1 MANTH
6 RYGFRYMR
14 SIGGAETPQI
24 FTLPIA
30 SGHAP
35 TTIFGAGTACNLNIG
50 DPVRLLEDGTIA
62 LVQIAQDVSGAS
74 ADSDDYAWGVIV
86 GFPRVFVG
94 GAPRPGSFYA
104 SGTSYSGGIGGDNA
118 PLAAIIPV
126 HNNIFEVDSSAAL
139 GTTTISGAMAL
150 VGGVGAMTYTVLT
163 TGTGQPKANPLL
175 VVSTVVSGGTDQLP
189 LQVVGLGKA
198 GFAADFTSAFV
209 PFQVMFQNQQL
220 LPVPDA
226 THFGADLE

>member
-1 MANTH
+1 MANAH

-14 SIGGAETPQI
+14 SIGGADTPQI
-24 FTLPIA
+24 FTFPIA
-30 SGHAP
+30 TAYAP
-35 TTIFGAGTACNLNIG
+35 VTVFGAGTAVNLNIG
-50 DPVRLLEDGTIA
+50 DPVRLLEDGTVA

-74 ADSDDYAWGVIV
+74 ADSDDYAWGIIA

-104 SGTSYSGGIGGDNA
+104 SGTAYTGGISSDNA
-118 PLAAIIPV
+118 PLVAVIPV
-126 HNNIFEVDSSAAL
+126 HNNIFEVDSSVAL
-139 GTTTISGAMAL
+139 TTPTQAGAMAL

-175 VVSTVVSGGTDQLP
+175 VVTGVVSGGTDQLP
-189 LQVVGLGKA
+189 LQVVGLGKSA
-198 GFAADFTSAFV
+198 FACDFTSAFV